1 MTQPSTLYP
10 IDVRDMRQAQTRVSP
25 PAAMSR
31 EELERLER
39 QLIPAINTIRAALG
53 KSPIIV
59 PKD

>member
-1 MTQPSTLYP
+1 MNQPPTLYP
-10 IDVRDMRQAQTRVSP
+10 IDVRDMRQAKTRVSP